1 MIQVNVDGCERMP
14 VQELQP
20 FQRNLK
26 SLSEESY
33 AQLRDSIK
41 AEGFVAPVFVWKN
54 KILDG
59 HQRLRVIEREG
70 WEIDGGVPVV
80 KIKAKDEQEA
90 ARRLLAIAGSYGRV
104 DGEGLAE
111 MAAYYKIDLLD
122 MPQIDLPN
130 FDMEQFLLDH
140 YADPN
145 ELAGLTDEDD
155 IPEIPDDPITQPG
168 DLWLLGNHRVLCGD
182 CTDREDVKKVL
193 NGCKIDLLHA
203 DPPYGM
209 GKEKEGIVN
218 DNLYNDKLDAFL
230 LDFWTITLPHMEE
243 NSSVYIWGKA
253 ENLWRLWYLGGLRD
267 STRLTFRNEII
278 WNKSS
283 GQGMESDQHRMYPT
297 ASERCLFFM
306 LGAQEMSEN
315 ADEYWDGW
323 EPVRLYLKE
332 QREAMGW
339 DVQTMKRIVGHSEIS
354 FDHWTSKSQWT
365 FPTED
370 VYNKM
375 REACR
380 VDDTDWNQQCED
392 TQKEYSA
399 FKKEYGE
406 IKKEYSEIKKEYSE
420 IKKEYLSKR
429 AYFNNTHDKMTDVWD
444 FPSVLG
450 AERPDHPTPKP
461 TPVLSRILKSSAPE
475 DSITFDPFM
484 GSGTTLIAAEKVE
497 RCCYG
502 MEIEPKYC
510 DVIVQRWEDYTGKE
524 ATLES
529 TGATFKA
536 TSKEIVLAPAVNFN

>member
-14 VQELQP
+14 AQELQP

-182 CTDREDVKKVL
+182 ATSVDDVQRLLVPTDAVM
-193 NGCKIDLLHA
+193 IT
-203 DPPYGM
+203 DPPYNVGLDYTETTDDEKSEKDYKEFSQAWFDLWASLTARQVVTPGGVNLPKWYRWFDVYHCAPWIKLNAM
-209 GKEKEGIVN
+209 TNGKISR
-218 DNLYNDKLDAFL
+218 
-230 LDFWTITLPHMEE
+230 FW
-243 NSSVYIWGKA
+243 
-253 ENLWRLWYLGGLRD
+253 
-267 STRLTFRNEII
+267 
-278 WNKSS
+278 
-283 GQGMESDQHRMYPT
+283 
-297 ASERCLFFM
+297 C
-306 LGAQEMSEN
+306 
-315 ADEYWDGW
+315 W
-323 EPVRLYLKE
+323 EPVLFFGT
-332 QREAMGW
+332 GW
-339 DVQTMKRIVGHSEIS
+339 RVGRKSRPSDVFDFSVGMQ
-354 FDHWTSKSQWT
+354 K
-365 FPTED
+365 
-370 VYNKM
+370 
-375 REACR
+375 
-380 VDDTDWNQQCED
+380 DTG
-392 TQKEYSA
+392 S
-399 FKKEYGE
+399 
-406 IKKEYSEIKKEYSE
+406 
-420 IKKEYLSKR
+420 
-429 AYFNNTHDKMTDVWD
+429 
-444 FPSVLG
+444 
-450 AERPDHPTPKP
+450 HPCPKP
-461 TPVLSRILKSSAPE
+461 VKLWVELIEKYTDEGSAIAE
-475 DSITFDPFM
+475 PFG
-484 GSGTTLIAAEKVE
+484 GSGTTLIAAEKTG
-497 RCCYG
+497 RICYATELDPG
-502 MEIEPKYC
+502 YT
-510 DVIVQRWEDYTGKE
+510 DLQVQRWQDYTGKE

-529 TGATFKA
+529 TGATFEA
-536 TSKEIVLAPAVNFN
+536 TGRELALAPAVNFG